1 MNVSLM
7 DGSLL
12 REHCPSLNYP
22 RRQHVQIGHFKNNL
36 ETLVATQ
43 SSRLIGH
50 RVTTAEVQSSFKGRS
65 DCTHVDDPFPF
76 SSSLSVFDFDC
87 LDA

>member
-1 MNVSLM
+1 M
-7 DGSLL
+7 
-12 REHCPSLNYP
+12 
-22 RRQHVQIGHFKNNL
+22 QIGHFKNNL

-65 DCTHVDDPFPF
+65 DCTHIDDPFPF
-76 SSSLSVFDFDC
+76 FLFAVCFDFDC
-87 LDA
+87 LDE